1 LPLTPIRSLPNMRF
15 IMHGS
20 PDIRALLADLE
31 SFRVERTESL
41 TDTDKFCK
49 AICAF
54 ANDMPGSGLPGFL
67 FLGVDKKGKPTGAT
81 IDEPLLE
88 RLAGHRDNGNI
99 IPIPDMH
106 VEKIVHDGAEIAVVA
121 VQPSD
126 MPPVRYKQTVWIR
139 TGPSADRAT
148 AEQERRLEERRVDRA
163 KTWDTRACAE
173 ASLDDLALD
182 LFNVTYLPSAVSR
195 EVLDENSR
203 TIKEQLGSLR
213 FYHRKFDAPTN
224 AAVLLFGKDP
234 LSFFPGAYVQYVKY
248 DGLTQADAVVE
259 EQRITGDLLNVMRG
273 LDRFAKELAVL
284 RPVRQRDLTDVT
296 AGDYPDMA
304 LHELFINAVI
314 HRNYENSTTPISVNH
329 FSDRIEIQNPGSL
342 YGDLTK
348 EQFPDGTAYRN
359 PVLAEAAKTLG
370 FANRFGRGIALAKSW
385 LQKNGSPALDYIVGE
400 NHLAMIVRKR
410 P

>member
-1 LPLTPIRSLPNMRF
+1 ML
-15 IMHGS
+15 
-20 PDIRALLADLE
+20 DIDVLLVDLE
-31 SFRVERTESL
+31 SFRIERTESL
-41 TDTDKFCK
+41 NDTDKFRK

-54 ANDMPGSGLPGFL
+54 ANDMPGSGLPGHL
-67 FLGVDKKGKPTGAT
+67 FVGVDKKGKPTGAK
-81 IDEPLLE
+81 IDERLLE
-88 RLAGHRDNGNI
+88 NLSSQRDNGNI
-99 IPIPDMH
+99 VPIPTMH
-106 VEKIVHDGAEIAVVA
+106 VFKAAHAGVDIAVVE

-163 KTWDTRACAE
+163 KTWDTQACRE

-182 LFNVTYLPSAVSR
+182 LFTLNYLPSGVSR
-195 EVLDENSR
+195 EVLDENNR
-203 TIKEQLGSLR
+203 TVEEQLGSLR
-213 FYHRKFDAPTN
+213 FFHKKLNAPTN
-224 AAVLLFGKDP
+224 AAVVLFGKDP

-248 DGLTQADAVVE
+248 DGPSQSDTPLNE
-259 EQRITGDLLNVMRG
+259 RRISGDFLNVMRD
-273 LDRFAKELAVL
+273 LDRLAKEVANN
-284 RPVRQRDLTDVT
+284 RPVRRADLSEDTVS
-296 AGDYPDMA
+296 DYPDLA
-304 LHELFINAVI
+304 LHELFINAVV
-314 HRNYENSTTPISVNH
+314 HRNYGGSTTPVSINH

-370 FANRFGRGIALAKSW
+370 FANRFGRGIALAESL
-385 LQKNGSPALDYIVGE
+385 LQKNGSPKLEYVVGE
-400 NHLAMIVRKR
+400 NHLAMIVRKH